1 MPLVQHTC
9 RLGPPPPPP
18 SPPPAVGSSCI
29 DSCNARPSTPAMTPP
44 CHRTHPLVRA
54 HPDSTHTAPPPSL
67 SHSPSAQARP
77 CKRMSQSVS
86 CSPGPRSA
94 RRPPPAD
101 TSTPH
106 ADVVKAR
113 SHRRPGEMPPEQ
125 STTRACDQA
134 TCARGPLA
142 VSRRPRLSCARPQ
155 PPTRISDP
163 AGHAR
168 SHGSRCTAPTQMHGR
183 AGPAT
188 IQGLGGG

>member
-1 MPLVQHTC
+1 
-9 RLGPPPPPP
+9 
-18 SPPPAVGSSCI
+18 
-29 DSCNARPSTPAMTPP
+29 MTPP

-67 SHSPSAQARP
+67 SPSPSAQTRP
-77 CKRMSQSVS
+77 CKGMPQSVS

-163 AGHAR
+163 AGCDAR
-168 SHGSRCTAPTQMHGR
+168 TARVAQRPRRCMEEQVQRPYRVWAGVDAHTARRPA
-183 AGPAT
+183 AG
-188 IQGLGGG
+188 